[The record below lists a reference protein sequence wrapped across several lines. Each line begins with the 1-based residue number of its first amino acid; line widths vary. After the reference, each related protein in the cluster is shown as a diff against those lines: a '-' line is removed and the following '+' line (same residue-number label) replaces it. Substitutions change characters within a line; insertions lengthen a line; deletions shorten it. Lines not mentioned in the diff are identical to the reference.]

1 MKLRMS
7 LPVLFAPALLLALA
21 ACGDDTALPLTGT
34 LERDRMELVAEA
46 QEPIAQIAVH
56 EGDRVKAGD
65 LILQLDPSVAA
76 AEVAQA
82 QSARDQAAAKLP
94 GADAS
99 FTRAQR
105 DFARIQTLVNEQTQ
119 TASQLDHARDALD
132 NARAARNMDAA
143 ALAQAQAALDQ
154 AKISLQ
160 RLSVRA
166 PRDAV
171 VDSLPYH
178 LGERPPV
185 RAVVAVLLDAGN
197 AYAQVYIPEPL
208 RARALTGTQATLK
221 FDGLDKSYSGT
232 LRFVSQ
238 DASFTPYYSLTE
250 RDRSRLAYLAKVYL
264 QPGDAAGLPA
274 GAPVMVDFPSLH
286 R

>member
-1 MKLRMS
+1 MAV
-7 LPVLFAPALLLALA
+7 VLTLC

-46 QEPIAQIAVH
+46 QEPIVQIAVH
-56 EGDRVKAGD
+56 EGDRVKAGE
-65 LILQLDPSVAA
+65 LILQLDPSEVTAQ
-76 AEVAQA
+76 VAQA
-82 QSARDQAAAKLP
+82 EAARDQAAAKLP

-99 FTRAQR
+99 FTRAQK
-105 DFARIQTLVNEQTQ
+105 DFGRSEALVKAHTQ
-119 TASQLDHARDALD
+119 APSQLDQARDTLD
-132 NARAARNMDAA
+132 NARADRNMAAA

-154 AKISLQ
+154 AKITLD

-166 PRDAV
+166 PRDAT

-178 LGERPPV
+178 LGERPPA
-185 RAVVAVLLDAGN
+185 RAVVAVLLDASN

-208 RARALTGTQATLK
+208 RARAVAGTQASLK
-221 FDGLDKSYSGT
+221 FDGLDKSYAGT
-232 LRFVSQ
+232 LRYISQ

-264 QPGDAAGLPA
+264 QPGDAADLPD
-274 GAPVMVDFPSLH
+274 GAPVVVDFPSLH
-286 R
+286 P